1 MVEPLVVSLIAFVCI
16 FGGTLLGMFLRPVL
30 PAHHLGAESR
40 DVVKLGTGTIATLA
54 ALVLGLLIG
63 SAKGNFDSASN
74 GLVQMGSKIILLDR
88 LMAHYGPETR
98 ETRDLLRR
106 SVSSAM
112 WKISPN
118 ERTEQGE
125 MKAFDPKGGLEVLQK
140 QLRQLSPQNDAQ
152 RWLQSRALQVS
163 GDIADLIWLLIEQQG
178 HRSLPMPLLG
188 ILVSWLVVIFFS
200 FGLLSPRNAT
210 VMVILLIC
218 ALSAAGSLFMILEL
232 DRHFGGLIT
241 VSNAP
246 LENALGQL
254 GR

>member
-1 MVEPLVVSLIAFVCI
+1 VEPLVVSLIAFGCI
-16 FGGTLLGMFLRPVL
+16 FGGMLLGMVLRAAL
-30 PAHHLGAESR
+30 PEHHLNAESR
-40 DVVKLGTGTIATLA
+40 DVVKLGIGTIATLA

-88 LMAHYGPETR
+88 VMAHYGPETR
-98 ETRDLLRR
+98 ETRDLLHRVVVTTLER
-106 SVSSAM
+106 V
-112 WKISPN
+112 WPK
-118 ERTEQGE
+118 EGTRRTET
-125 MKAFDPKGGLEVLQK
+125 KAVDPRAGLEVLQK

-163 GDIADLIWLLIEQQG
+163 GDIADASWLLIQQRS

-210 VMVILLIC
+210 VIVVLLVC
-218 ALSAAGSLFMILEL
+218 ALSAAGALYMILEL

-241 VSNAP
+241 VSGAP

>member
-1 MVEPLVVSLIAFVCI
+1 MEPLVVSLIAFGCI
-16 FGGTLLGMFLRPVL
+16 FGGVLLGMVLRTVL
-30 PAHHLGAESR
+30 PEHHLSDESR
-40 DVVKLGTGTIATLA
+40 DVVKLGIGTIATLA

-63 SAKGNFDSASN
+63 SAKGNFDSTSN
-74 GLVQMGSKIILLDR
+74 GLVQMGSKIIVLDR
-88 LMAHYGPETR
+88 VMANYGPETR
-98 ETRDLLRR
+98 ETRDLLR
-106 SVSSAM
+106 SVVFTTVKRVWPKEGTRRA
-112 WKISPN
+112 
-118 ERTEQGE
+118 ET
-125 MKAFDPKGGLEVLQK
+125 KAVDPRAGLEILQK

-163 GDIADLIWLLIEQQG
+163 GDIADQSWLIIEQRG

-210 VMVILLIC
+210 VIVILLVC
-218 ALSAAGSLFMILEL
+218 ALSAAGSLYMIVEL

-241 VSNAP
+241 VSSAP
-246 LENALGQL
+246 LQNALGQL

>member
-1 MVEPLVVSLIAFVCI
+1 MVEPLVISLIAFGCI
-16 FGGTLLGMFLRPVL
+16 CGGLLLGMVLRAVL
-30 PAHHLGAESR
+30 PEHHLSVESR

-88 LMAHYGPETR
+88 VLAHYGPETR
-98 ETRDLLRR
+98 ETRDLLLR
-106 SVSSAM
+106 SVSSAIG
-112 WKISPN
+112 KVSPN
-118 ERTEQGE
+118 KRTEQVE
-125 MKAFDPKGGLEVLQK
+125 TMAFDPKGGLEVLQR

-163 GDIADLIWLLIEQQG
+163 SDIADVTWLLMEQQW
-178 HRSLPMPLLG
+178 HRSLPRPLLG

-210 VMVILLIC
+210 VMVILLVC
-218 ALSAAGSLFMILEL
+218 ALSAAGSLYMILEL

-241 VSNAP
+241 VSSAP

>member
-1 MVEPLVVSLIAFVCI
+1 VEPLVVSLIAFGCI
-16 FGGTLLGMFLRPVL
+16 FGGMIIGRFLRPRL
-30 PAHHLGAESR
+30 PEHHLSAESR
-40 DVVKLGTGTIATLA
+40 DVVKMGTGTIATLA

-63 SAKGNFDSASN
+63 SAKSNFDSASN

-88 LMAHYGPETR
+88 VLAHYGLETR

-106 SVSSAM
+106 SVASAM
-112 WKISPN
+112 GNISPDK
-118 ERTEQGE
+118 RTEQAGTTAFNP
-125 MKAFDPKGGLEVLQK
+125 KAGLEVLQR
-140 QLRQLSPQNDAQ
+140 QLRQLSPQSDGQ

-163 GDIADLIWLLIEQQG
+163 SDIADVSWLLLEQQW
-178 HRSLPMPLLG
+178 HRSLPRPLLG

-200 FGLLSPRNAT
+200 FGLLAPRNT
-210 VMVILLIC
+210 TLFVILLIC
-218 ALSAAGSLFMILEL
+218 ALSAAGSLYMILEL

-241 VSNAP
+241 VSSAP